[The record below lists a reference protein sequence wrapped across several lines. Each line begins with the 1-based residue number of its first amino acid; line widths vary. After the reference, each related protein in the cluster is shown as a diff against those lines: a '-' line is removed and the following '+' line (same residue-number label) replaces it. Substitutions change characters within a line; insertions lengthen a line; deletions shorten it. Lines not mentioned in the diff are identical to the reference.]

1 MLKNYAKLTAIIA
14 LLSLGTLEV
23 AAQEESLPIYMTDA
37 EMQQMPFINYNY
49 NTGRSITNPP
59 TLPIRTAGEWEEVQ
73 TLLITWTGFPSI
85 LTQIVDAAQEEC
97 EVLITCAD
105 SNQVKTTLTSAG
117 VPLTNVKYLEVGLNS
132 IWQRDYSAHTAYLND
147 VDSLAMVEWIYNRP
161 TRPLDDAMPVEQMN
175 FKGIT
180 LYSTTQAPNDL
191 VNTGGNWMVDGFGTA
206 FASKLILDENAVGNP
221 YGVTAKTEAEIDT
234 IAKHYHGI
242 NRYIKMETL
251 PYDGIHHIDMHI
263 KLLDEETLLVGEYP
277 TGISDG
283 PQIEANL
290 QYVLAN
296 FNSVY
301 GTPYKV
307 IRIPMP
313 PSSTGANPGTP
324 FGNGSYRTYSNSV
337 FINKTVI
344 LPYYRQQYDTTAER
358 IYKAALPG
366 YKIVGIDCDNSGNNI
381 ISQSGAIHCITNTI
395 GVNNPLLISH
405 HALSNTNDST
415 NPYQVDALIKHRSG
429 IANATVYYTI
439 DTTLGYQPVPMTLTN
454 ASNDTWTG
462 FIPAQAGGST
472 VFYYIDANANSGKHQ
487 VRPITAP
494 QGYWKF
500 NVGLATSI
508 APVALNFEIKDI
520 FPNPGSALS
529 CIPVTSNINTK
540 LHVAMYDV
548 TGRLVKEIYNGELAV
563 GDKKLFINCAEFDA
577 GVYNVVFTNE
587 QSQYSKKLCIKK

>member
-1 MLKNYAKLTAIIA
+1 MLKNYSKLSAII
-14 LLSLGTLEV
+14 LLLLIGIAKVE
-23 AAQEESLPIYMTDA
+23 AQETLPIYMTD
-37 EMQQMPFINYNY
+37 EELQQLPFINYNY
-49 NTGRSITNPP
+49 NSGRSITNPP

-105 SNQVKTTLTSAG
+105 SNQVKTTLTNAN

-147 VDSLAMVEWIYNRP
+147 VDSLVMTEWIYNRP
-161 TRPLDDAMPVEQMN
+161 RPLDDAMPVEQMN
-175 FKGIT
+175 YKGIT

-206 FASKLILDENAVGNP
+206 FASKLILEENEPGNP
-221 YGVTAKTEAEIDT
+221 YQVTAKTEAEIDT
-234 IAKHYHGI
+234 IIKKFHGVT
-242 NRYIKMETL
+242 RYIKMDAL
-251 PYDGIHHIDMHI
+251 PYDVIHHIDMHI

-290 QYVLAN
+290 QYVLSN

-344 LPYYRQQYDTTAER
+344 LPYYRQEYDTTAER
-358 IYKAALPG
+358 IYKSALPG

-405 HALSNTNDST
+405 QALSNTNDST

-429 IANATVYYTI
+429 IANASVYYTI
-439 DTTLGYQPVPMTLTN
+439 DTVAGYQSVPMTLTN
-454 ASNDTWTG
+454 ASTDTWTG
-462 FIPAQAGGST
+462 FIPAQLGGST
-472 VFYYIDANANSGKHQ
+472 VFYYVDANANSGKHQ

-494 QGYWKF
+494 EGFWKF
-500 NVGLATSI
+500 NVGITTNIASI
-508 APVALNFEIKDI
+508 PSNFETKDI
-520 FPNPGSALS
+520 YPNPGSALS
-529 CIPVTSNINTK
+529 CIPVKSNINTK
-540 LHVAMYDV
+540 LNVSLYDV
-548 TGRLVKEIYNGELAV
+548 TGRMVKQIFNGEITV
-563 GDKKLFINCAEFDA
+563 GDKNLFINCAEFDA
-577 GVYNVVFTNE
+577 GIYSVVYTTNE
-587 QSQYSKKLCIKK
+587 THYSKKLCIKK

>member
-1 MLKNYAKLTAIIA
+1 MLKNYSKLSAIIV
-14 LLSLGTLEV
+14 LLLLGINNVE
-23 AAQEESLPIYMTDA
+23 AQELLPIYMTDE
-37 EMQQMPFINYNY
+37 EMQQMPFINHNY
-49 NTGRSITNPP
+49 NTGRSITTPP

-105 SNQVKTTLTSAG
+105 SNQVKTALTTAG

-161 TRPLDDAMPVEQMN
+161 RPLDDAMPEEQMN
-175 FKGIT
+175 YKGIT

-206 FASKLILDENAVGNP
+206 FASKLILEENEPGNP
-221 YGVTAKTEAEIDT
+221 YQVTAKTEAQIDT
-234 IAKHYHGI
+234 IVKKFHGVT
-242 NRYIKMETL
+242 RYIKMDAL
-251 PYDGIHHIDMHI
+251 PYDGINHIDMHM
-263 KLLDEETLLVGEYP
+263 KLLDEETLLVGEFP

-290 QYVLAN
+290 QYVLSN
-296 FNSVY
+296 FNSAY

-313 PSSTGANPGTP
+313 PSTSGAYPGSP
-324 FGNGSYRTYSNSV
+324 FGNGLYRTFSNSV
-337 FINKTVI
+337 FINKTLIV
-344 LPYYRQQYDTTAER
+344 PYYRQQYDTIAER

-366 YKIVGIDCDNSGNNI
+366 YNIVGIDCDNSSANI

-395 GVNNPLLISH
+395 GVNDPLLISH
-405 HALSNTNDST
+405 QALQNTNDST

-429 IANATVYYTI
+429 IANASVYYTI
-439 DTTLGYQPVPMTLTN
+439 DTTAGYQSVPMTLTN
-454 ASNDTWTG
+454 ASTDTWTG
-462 FIPAQAGGST
+462 YIPAQAGGSA
-472 VFYYIDANANSGKHQ
+472 VYYYIDANANSGKHQ

-500 NVGLATSI
+500 NIGITTSI
-508 APVALNFEIKDI
+508 AAVPSNFDIKDI
-520 FPNPGSALS
+520 YPNPGSAIS
-529 CIPVTSNINTK
+529 CIPVKSNINTA
-540 LHVAMYDV
+540 LNVNLYDV
-548 TGRLVKEIYNGELAV
+548 TGRFVKQIFNGDINV
-563 GDKKLFINCAEFDA
+563 GDKNLFINCAEFDA
-577 GVYNVVFTNE
+577 GVYNIVFTTDE
-587 QSQYSKKLCIKK
+587 TQYSKKLCIRK

>member
-1 MLKNYAKLTAIIA
+1 MLKNYTKLSAIII
-14 LLSLGTLEV
+14 LLLIGISKVE
-23 AAQEESLPIYMTDA
+23 AQEGLPIYMTD
-37 EMQQMPFINYNY
+37 EELQQMPFINHDYN
-49 NTGRSITNPP
+49 NGRNLTSPP

-73 TLLITWTGFPSI
+73 TLLITWTGFTSI
-85 LTQIVDAAQEEC
+85 LAQIVDAAQEEC

-105 SNQVKTTLTSAG
+105 SNAVKTYLTTAG
-117 VPLTNVKYLEVGLNS
+117 IPLTNVHYLEAGLNS

-175 FKGIT
+175 LKGIT
-180 LYSTTQAPNDL
+180 LFSTTQAPNDL

-206 FASKLILDENAVGNP
+206 FASKLILEENAQGNA
-221 YGVTAKTEAEIDT
+221 YGVTAKTEAQIDT
-234 IAKHYHGI
+234 IVKKFHGV
-242 NRYIKMETL
+242 NRYIKMDAL
-251 PYDGIHHIDMHI
+251 PYDGINHIDMHI

-313 PSSTGANPGTP
+313 PSTSNTNPGSP
-324 FGNGSYRTYSNSV
+324 FGNASYRTYSNSV
-337 FINKTVI
+337 FINKTVL
-344 LPYYRQQYDTTAER
+344 LPYYRQQYDTIAER
-358 IYKAALPG
+358 IYKTALPG
-366 YKIVGIDCDNSGNNI
+366 YKIIGIDCDNSSANI

-395 GVNNPLLISH
+395 GVNDPLLISH
-405 HALSNTNDST
+405 HALPNTNDST
-415 NPYQVDALIKHRSG
+415 NPYQVDALIMHKSG
-429 IANATVYYTI
+429 IANAMVYYTI
-439 DTTLGYQPVPMTLTN
+439 DTTLGYQAVPMSLTN
-454 ASNDTWTG
+454 VSTNTWTG
-462 FIPAQAGGST
+462 FIPAQAAGST

-508 APVALNFEIKDI
+508 ANVAQNFEIKDM
-520 FPNPGSALS
+520 FPNPGNSIT
-529 CIPVTSNINTK
+529 CIPVTTNINTK
-540 LHVAMYDV
+540 LNVTLYDV
-548 TGRLVKEIYNGELAV
+548 TGRMVKQIFNADIAI
-563 GDKKLFINCAEFDA
+563 GDKKLFIDCAEFDA
-577 GVYNVVFTNE
+577 GLYNVVFTTN
-587 QSQYSKKLCIKK
+587 QSQYTKKLCIKK

>member
-1 MLKNYAKLTAIIA
+1 MLKNYTKLSAIII
-14 LLSLGTLEV
+14 LLLIGISKVE
-23 AAQEESLPIYMTDA
+23 AQEGLPIYMTD
-37 EMQQMPFINYNY
+37 EELQQMPFINHDYN
-49 NTGRSITNPP
+49 NGRNLTSPP

-73 TLLITWTGFPSI
+73 TLLITWTGFTSI
-85 LTQIVDAAQEEC
+85 LAQIVDAAQEEC

-105 SNQVKTTLTSAG
+105 SNAVKTYLTTAG
-117 VPLTNVKYLEVGLNS
+117 IPLTNVHYLEAGLNS

-175 FKGIT
+175 LKGIT

-206 FASKLILDENAVGNP
+206 FASKLILDENAQGNP
-221 YGVTAKTEAEIDT
+221 YNVTAKTEAQIDT
-234 IAKHYHGI
+234 IMKRFHGI

-313 PSSTGANPGTP
+313 PSTTNTNPGTP

-337 FINKTVI
+337 FINKTVL
-344 LPYYRQQYDTTAER
+344 LPYYRQEYDTIAER
-358 IYKAALPG
+358 IYKTALPG
-366 YKIVGIDCDNSGNNI
+366 YKIIGIDSDNSSANI
-381 ISQSGAIHCITNTI
+381 IAQSGAIHCITNTI
-395 GVNNPLLISH
+395 GVNDPLLISH
-405 HALSNTNDST
+405 QALPNTNDST
-415 NPYQVDALIKHRSG
+415 NPYQVDALIMHRSG
-429 IANATVYYTI
+429 IANASVYYTI
-439 DTTLGYQPVPMTLTN
+439 DTTLGYQAVPMSLTN
-454 ASNDTWTG
+454 VSTNTWTG
-462 FIPAQAGGST
+462 FIPAQAAGST
-472 VFYYIDANANSGKHQ
+472 VFYYIDANAVSGKHQ

-494 QGYWKF
+494 EGFWKF
-500 NVGLATSI
+500 NIGLTTSI
-508 APVALNFEIKDI
+508 AKVAQNFEIKDM
-520 FPNPGSALS
+520 FPNPGNSIT

-540 LHVAMYDV
+540 LNVTLYDV
-548 TGRLVKEIYNGELAV
+548 TGRMVKQIFNGDIAI
-563 GDKKLFINCAEFDA
+563 GDKKLFIDCAEFDA
-577 GVYNVVFTNE
+577 GVYNVVFTTN
-587 QSQYSKKLCIKK
+587 QSQYTKKLCIKK

>member
-1 MLKNYAKLTAIIA
+1 MLKKYSKFTAIIA
-14 LLSLGTLEV
+14 LLLIGLSKVE
-23 AAQEESLPIYMTDA
+23 AQETLPIYMTD
-37 EMQQMPFINYNY
+37 EELQQMPFINHDYN
-49 NTGRSITNPP
+49 NGRSIVNPP

-97 EVLITCAD
+97 EVLITCGD
-105 SNQVKTTLTSAG
+105 SNQVKSTLTAAG
-117 VPLTNVKYLEVGLNS
+117 VPLTNIKYLEVGLNS
-132 IWQRDYSAHTAYLND
+132 IWQRDYSAHTAYLNE
-147 VDSLAMVEWIYNRP
+147 VDSLTMVEWIYNRP

-180 LYSTTQAPNDL
+180 LYSTTQAPYDL

-206 FASKLILDENAVGNP
+206 FASKLILDENMAGNP
-221 YGVTAKTEAEIDT
+221 YGVTAKTEADVDT
-234 IAKHYHGI
+234 IMKKFHGI
-242 NRYIKMETL
+242 DRYIKMETL

-277 TGISDG
+277 TGIADG

-296 FNSVY
+296 FNSKY

-313 PSSTGANPGTP
+313 PSSTGAHPGTP

-344 LPYYRQQYDTTAER
+344 LPYYRQEYDTIAER
-358 IYKAALPG
+358 IYKTALPG

-381 ISQSGAIHCITNTI
+381 INQSGAIHCITNTI

-405 HALSNTNDST
+405 QALPNTNDST

-429 IANATVYYTI
+429 IANATIYYTI
-439 DTTLGYQPVPMTLTN
+439 DTTAGYQSAPMTLTN

-462 FIPAQAGGST
+462 YIPAQAAGST

-494 QGYWKF
+494 QGFWKF
-500 NVGLATSI
+500 KVGLTTGI
-508 APVALNFEIKDI
+508 ASVPQNFEIKDI
-520 FPNPGSALS
+520 FPNPGTSIS
-529 CIPVTSNINTK
+529 CIPVNSNFQTK
-540 LHVAMYDV
+540 LQVAIYDV
-548 TGRLVKEIYNGELAV
+548 TGRMVKQIYNGEI
-563 GDKKLFINCAEFDA
+563 GIGEKKLFINCAEFDT
-577 GVYNVVFTNE
+577 GVYNVVFTTD

>member
-1 MLKNYAKLTAIIA
+1 MLKNYSKLSAIIV
-14 LLSLGTLEV
+14 LLLLGINKVE
-23 AAQEESLPIYMTDA
+23 AQESLPIYMTD
-37 EMQQMPFINYNY
+37 EELQQMPFINHNY
-49 NTGRSITNPP
+49 NNGRSFTNPP

-73 TLLITWTGFPSI
+73 TLLITWTGFPTI

-105 SNQVKTTLTSAG
+105 SNQVKTTLTTAG
-117 VPLTNVKYLEVGLNS
+117 VPLTNIKYLEVGFNS

-161 TRPLDDAMPVEQMN
+161 TRPLDDAMPEEQMN
-175 FKGIT
+175 YKGIT

-206 FASKLILDENAVGNP
+206 FASKLILEENEAGNL
-221 YGVTAKTEAEIDT
+221 YGVTAKTEADIDT
-234 IAKHYHGI
+234 IMKKFHGI
-242 NRYIKMETL
+242 DRYIKMETL

-290 QYVLAN
+290 QYVLNN
-296 FNSVY
+296 FNSVF

-313 PSSTGANPGTP
+313 PSTSGANPGSP

-337 FINKTVI
+337 FINKTII

-358 IYKAALPG
+358 IYKTALPG
-366 YKIVGIDCDNSGNNI
+366 YKVVGIDCDNSGNNI

-405 HALSNTNDST
+405 QALPNTNDST
-415 NPYQVDALIKHRSG
+415 NPYEVNALIKHRSG
-429 IANATVYYTI
+429 IANAYVFYTI
-439 DTTLGYQPVPMTLTN
+439 DTTLGYQSVPMTLTN
-454 ASNDTWTG
+454 AANDTWTG
-462 FIPAQAGGST
+462 YIPAQAGGST
-472 VFYYIDANANSGKHQ
+472 VFYYIDATANSGKHQ

-494 QGYWKF
+494 EGYWKF
-500 NVGLATSI
+500 NVGLTTALQ
-508 APVALNFEIKDI
+508 PVMAKFEVKDI
-520 FPNPGSALS
+520 FPNPGSSLS
-529 CIPVTSNINTK
+529 CIPVVTDVNTM
-540 LHVAMYDV
+540 LNVDLFDV
-548 TGRLVKEIYNGELAV
+548 TGRMIKQIYHGEISTGT
-563 GDKKLFINCAEFDA
+563 KHLFINCAEFDA
-577 GVYNVVFTNE
+577 GVYHVVFTTNDG
-587 QSQYSKKLCIKK
+587 QYSKKLCIKK

>member
-1 MLKNYAKLTAIIA
+1 MLKKYSKFTAIIA
-14 LLSLGTLEV
+14 LLLIGLSKVE
-23 AAQEESLPIYMTDA
+23 AQETLPIYMTD
-37 EMQQMPFINYNY
+37 EELQQMPFINHDYN
-49 NTGRSITNPP
+49 NGRSIVNPP

-97 EVLITCAD
+97 EVLITCGD
-105 SNQVKTTLTSAG
+105 SNQVKSTLTAAG
-117 VPLTNVKYLEVGLNS
+117 VPLTNIKYLEVGLNS
-132 IWQRDYSAHTAYLND
+132 IWQRDYSAHTAYLNE
-147 VDSLAMVEWIYNRP
+147 VDSLTMVEWIYNRP
-161 TRPLDDAMPVEQMN
+161 RPLDDGMPEEQMN
-175 FKGIT
+175 YKGIT
-180 LYSTTQAPNDL
+180 LYSTTQAPYDL

-206 FASKLILDENAVGNP
+206 FASKLILDENAIGNV
-221 YGVTAKTEAEIDT
+221 YQVTAKTEADVDT
-234 IAKHYHGI
+234 IMKKFHGI

-251 PYDGIHHIDMHI
+251 PYDEIHHIDMHI

-277 TGISDG
+277 TGIADG

-313 PSSTGANPGTP
+313 PSSTGAHPGTP

-337 FINKTVI
+337 FINKTII
-344 LPYYRQQYDTTAER
+344 LPYYRQEYDTIAKR
-358 IYKAALPG
+358 IYKTALPG
-366 YKIVGIDCDNSGNNI
+366 YKIVGIDCDNSGANI
-381 ISQSGAIHCITNTI
+381 IASSGAIHCITNTI

-405 HALSNTNDST
+405 QALPNTNDST

-429 IANATVYYTI
+429 IANATIYYTI
-439 DTTLGYQPVPMTLTN
+439 DTTAGYQSAPMTLTN

-462 FIPAQAGGST
+462 YIPAQAAGST

-494 QGYWKF
+494 QGFWKF
-500 NVGLATSI
+500 KVGLTTGI
-508 APVALNFEIKDI
+508 ASVPQNFEIKDI
-520 FPNPGSALS
+520 FPNPGTSIS
-529 CIPVTSNINTK
+529 CIPVNSNFQTK
-540 LHVAMYDV
+540 LQVAIYDV
-548 TGRLVKEIYNGELAV
+548 TGRMVKQIYNGEI
-563 GDKKLFINCAEFDA
+563 GIGEKKLFINCAEFDT
-577 GVYNVVFTNE
+577 GVYNVVFTTD
-587 QSQYSKKLCIKK
+587 QSHYSKKLCIKK

>member
-1 MLKNYAKLTAIIA
+1 MLKNYTKLSAIII
-14 LLSLGTLEV
+14 LLLIGISKVE
-23 AAQEESLPIYMTDA
+23 AQEGLPIYMTD
-37 EMQQMPFINYNY
+37 EELQQMPFINHDYN
-49 NTGRSITNPP
+49 NGRNLTSPP

-73 TLLITWTGFPSI
+73 TLLITWTGFTSI
-85 LTQIVDAAQEEC
+85 LAQIVDAAQEEC

-105 SNQVKTTLTSAG
+105 SNAVKTYLTTAG
-117 VPLTNVKYLEVGLNS
+117 IPLTNVHYLEAGLNS

-175 FKGIT
+175 LKGIT

-206 FASKLILDENAVGNP
+206 FASKLILDENAQGNP
-221 YGVTAKTEAEIDT
+221 YGVTAKTEAQIDT
-234 IAKHYHGI
+234 IMKRFHGI

-313 PSSTGANPGTP
+313 PSTTNTNPGTP

-337 FINKTVI
+337 FINKTVL
-344 LPYYRQQYDTTAER
+344 LPYYRQEYDTIAER
-358 IYKAALPG
+358 IYKTALPG
-366 YKIVGIDCDNSGNNI
+366 YKIIGIDSDNSSANI
-381 ISQSGAIHCITNTI
+381 IAQSGAIHCITNTI
-395 GVNNPLLISH
+395 GVNDPLLISH
-405 HALSNTNDST
+405 QALPNTNDST
-415 NPYQVDALIKHRSG
+415 NPYQVDALIMHRSG
-429 IANATVYYTI
+429 IANASVYYTI
-439 DTTLGYQPVPMTLTN
+439 DTTLGYQAVPMSLTN
-454 ASNDTWTG
+454 VSTNTWTG
-462 FIPAQAGGST
+462 FIPAQAAGST
-472 VFYYIDANANSGKHQ
+472 VFYYIDANAVSGKHQ

-494 QGYWKF
+494 EGFWKF
-500 NVGLATSI
+500 NIGLTTSI
-508 APVALNFEIKDI
+508 AKVAQNFEIKDM
-520 FPNPGSALS
+520 FPNPGNSIT

-540 LHVAMYDV
+540 LNVTLYDV
-548 TGRLVKEIYNGELAV
+548 TGRMVKQIFNGDIAI
-563 GDKKLFINCAEFDA
+563 GDKKLFIDCAEFDA
-577 GVYNVVFTNE
+577 GVYNVVFTTK
-587 QSQYSKKLCIKK
+587 QSQYTKKLCIKK

>member
-1 MLKNYAKLTAIIA
+1 MLKKYSKLSAIIA
-14 LLSLGTLEV
+14 LLLIGIVKVE
-23 AAQEESLPIYMTDA
+23 AQESLPIYMTD
-37 EMQQMPFINYNY
+37 EELKQMPFINHNY

-73 TLLITWTGFPSI
+73 TLLITWTGFTNI

-105 SNQVKTTLTSAG
+105 SNQVKSTLTTAG

-147 VDSLAMVEWIYNRP
+147 VDSLVMTEWIYNRP

-175 FKGIT
+175 YKGIT

-206 FASKLILDENAVGNP
+206 MASKLILEENQAGNV
-221 YGVTAKTEAEIDT
+221 YGVTAKTEAQIDT
-234 IAKHYHGI
+234 IMKKFHGI
-242 NRYIKMETL
+242 DRYIKMDVL

-277 TGISDG
+277 TGIADG

-290 QYVLAN
+290 QYVLSN

-313 PSSTGANPGTP
+313 PSTSGAHPGSP

-337 FINKTVI
+337 FINKTII
-344 LPYYRQQYDTTAER
+344 LPYYRQEYDTTAER
-358 IYKAALPG
+358 IYKSALPG
-366 YKIVGIDCDNSGNNI
+366 YKVVGIDCDNSGNNI

-405 HALSNTNDST
+405 QALPNTNDST
-415 NPYQVDALIKHRSG
+415 NPYQVNALIKHRSG
-429 IANATVYYTI
+429 IANASVYYTI
-439 DTTLGYQPVPMTLTN
+439 DTTAGYQSVPMSLTN
-454 ASNDTWTG
+454 ASTDTWTG

-472 VFYYIDANANSGKHQ
+472 VYYYIDATANSGKQQ

-500 NVGLATSI
+500 NVGFTTSVASI
-508 APVALNFEIKDI
+508 ASNFEIKDI

-529 CIPVTSNINTK
+529 CIPVKSNINTQ
-540 LHVAMYDV
+540 LNVSLYDV
-548 TGRLVKEIYNGELAV
+548 TGRLVKQIFNNEIAV
-563 GDKKLFINCAEFDA
+563 GDRNLFINCAEFEA
-577 GVYNVVFTNE
+577 GIYNVIFTTDE
-587 QSQYSKKLCIKK
+587 AQYSKKLCIKK

>member
-1 MLKNYAKLTAIIA
+1 MLKNYSKFTAIIA
-14 LLSLGTLEV
+14 LLFIGISKVE
-23 AAQEESLPIYMTDA
+23 AQEPLPIYMTEE
-37 EMQQMPFINYNY
+37 EMLMMLFINHDY
-49 NTGRSITNPP
+49 NTGRSITTPP

-105 SNQVKTTLTSAG
+105 SNQVKSTLTAAG

-147 VDSLAMVEWIYNRP
+147 VDSLVMTEWIYNRP
-161 TRPLDDAMPVEQMN
+161 RPLDDAMPVEQMN
-175 FKGIT
+175 YKGIT

-206 FASKLILDENAVGNP
+206 FASKLILEENEPGNP
-221 YGVTAKTEAEIDT
+221 YFVTPKSEAEIDT
-234 IAKHYHGI
+234 IVKKFHGVE
-242 NRYIKMETL
+242 RYIKMDAL
-251 PYDGIHHIDMHI
+251 PYDQINHIDMHM
-263 KLLDEETLLVGEYP
+263 KLLDEETLLVGEFP

-290 QYVLAN
+290 QYVLSN

-307 IRIPMP
+307 IRMPMP
-313 PSSTGANPGTP
+313 PSTSGAYPGSP
-324 FGNGSYRTYSNSV
+324 FGGGSYRTFTNSV
-337 FINKTVI
+337 FINKTLIV
-344 LPYYRQQYDTTAER
+344 PYYRQQYDTTAER

-366 YKIVGIDCDNSGNNI
+366 YNIVGIDCDNSGANI
-381 ISQSGAIHCITNTI
+381 ISNSGAIHCITNTI

-405 HALSNTNDST
+405 QALPNTNDST

-429 IANATVYYTI
+429 IANAFVFYTI
-439 DTTLGYQPVPMTLTN
+439 DTTAGYQSVPMTLAN
-454 ASNDTWTG
+454 ASSDTWTG
-462 FIPAQAGGST
+462 FIPAQLGGST
-472 VFYYIDANANSGKHQ
+472 VYYYIDATANSGKHQ

-494 QGYWKF
+494 QGFWKF
-500 NVGLATSI
+500 NIGFTTSLAFVSN
-508 APVALNFEIKDI
+508 NFEIKDI
-520 FPNPGSALS
+520 FPNPGTAIS
-529 CIPVTSNINTK
+529 CIPVVSNTNTSLNVS
-540 LHVAMYDV
+540 LYDV
-548 TGRLVKEIYNGELAV
+548 TGRLVKQIYNGEIAV

-577 GVYNVVFTNE
+577 GVYSVVFTTAQN
-587 QSQYSKKLCIKK
+587 QYSKKLCIKK

>member
-1 MLKNYAKLTAIIA
+1 MLKKYSKLSAIIA
-14 LLSLGTLEV
+14 LLLIGIV
-23 AAQEESLPIYMTDA
+23 KVKAQESLPIYMTD
-37 EMQQMPFINYNY
+37 EELKQMPFINHNY

-73 TLLITWTGFPSI
+73 TLLITWTGFTNI

-105 SNQVKTTLTSAG
+105 SNQVKSTLTTAG

-147 VDSLAMVEWIYNRP
+147 VDSLVMTEWIYNRP

-175 FKGIT
+175 YKGIT

-206 FASKLILDENAVGNP
+206 FASNLIIEENQAGNQ
-221 YGVTAKTEAEIDT
+221 YGVTAKTEAQIDT
-234 IAKHYHGI
+234 IVKRFHGI
-242 NRYIKMETL
+242 TRYIKMDAL
-251 PYDGIHHIDMHI
+251 PYDGINHIDMHM
-263 KLLDEETLLVGEYP
+263 KLLDEETLLVGEFP
-277 TGISDG
+277 AGISDG

-290 QYVLAN
+290 QYVLSN

-313 PSSTGANPGTP
+313 PSTSGAYPGSP
-324 FGNGSYRTYSNSV
+324 FGNGSYRTYSNNV
-337 FINKTVI
+337 FINKTV
-344 LPYYRQQYDTTAER
+344 LVPYYRQQYDTTAER
-358 IYKAALPG
+358 ILKSALPG
-366 YKIVGIDCDNSGNNI
+366 YKIIGIDCDNSGNNI

-405 HALSNTNDST
+405 QALPNTNDSA

-429 IANATVYYTI
+429 IANASVYYTI
-439 DTTLGYQPVPMTLTN
+439 DTTAGYQSVPMSLTN
-454 ASNDTWTG
+454 ASTNTWTG

-472 VFYYIDANANSGKHQ
+472 VYYYIDANANSGKHQ

-500 NVGLATSI
+500 NVGFTTSITSI
-508 APVALNFEIKDI
+508 ASNFEIKDI

-529 CIPVTSNINTK
+529 CIPVKSNINTQ
-540 LHVAMYDV
+540 LNVSLYDV
-548 TGRLVKEIYNGELAV
+548 TGRLVKQIFNNEIAV
-563 GDKKLFINCAEFDA
+563 GDRNLFVNCAEFEA
-577 GVYNVVFTNE
+577 GIYNVVFTTNDA
-587 QSQYSKKLCIKK
+587 QYAKKLCIKK

>member
-1 MLKNYAKLTAIIA
+1 MLKKYSKFTAIIA
-14 LLSLGTLEV
+14 LLLIGLSKVE
-23 AAQEESLPIYMTDA
+23 AQETLPIYMTD
-37 EMQQMPFINYNY
+37 EELQQMPFINHDYN
-49 NTGRSITNPP
+49 NGRSIVNPP

-97 EVLITCAD
+97 EVLITCGD
-105 SNQVKTTLTSAG
+105 SNQVKSTLTAAG
-117 VPLTNVKYLEVGLNS
+117 VPLTNIKYLEVGLNS
-132 IWQRDYSAHTAYLND
+132 IWQRDYSAHTAYLNE
-147 VDSLAMVEWIYNRP
+147 VDSLTMVEWIYNRP

-180 LYSTTQAPNDL
+180 LYSTTQAPYDL

-206 FASKLILDENAVGNP
+206 FASKLILDENMAGNP
-221 YGVTAKTEAEIDT
+221 YGVTAKTEADVDT
-234 IAKHYHGI
+234 IMKKFHGI
-242 NRYIKMETL
+242 DRYIKMETL

-277 TGISDG
+277 TGIADG

-296 FNSVY
+296 FNSKY

-313 PSSTGANPGTP
+313 PSSTGAHPGTP

-344 LPYYRQQYDTTAER
+344 LPYYRQEYDTIAER
-358 IYKAALPG
+358 IYKTALPG

-381 ISQSGAIHCITNTI
+381 INQSGAIHCITNTI

-405 HALSNTNDST
+405 QALPNTNDST

-429 IANATVYYTI
+429 IANATIYYTI
-439 DTTLGYQPVPMTLTN
+439 DTTAGYQSAPMTLTN

-462 FIPAQAGGST
+462 YIPAQVAGST

-494 QGYWKF
+494 QGFWKF
-500 NVGLATSI
+500 KVGLTTGI
-508 APVALNFEIKDI
+508 ASVPQNFEIKDI
-520 FPNPGSALS
+520 FPNPGTSIS
-529 CIPVTSNINTK
+529 CIPVNSNFQTK
-540 LHVAMYDV
+540 LQVAIYDV
-548 TGRLVKEIYNGELAV
+548 TGRMVKQIYNGEI
-563 GDKKLFINCAEFDA
+563 GIGEKKLFINCAEFDT
-577 GVYNVVFTNE
+577 GVYNVVFTTD

>member
-1 MLKNYAKLTAIIA
+1 MLKNYTKLSAIII
-14 LLSLGTLEV
+14 LLLIGISKVE
-23 AAQEESLPIYMTDA
+23 AQEGLPIYMTD
-37 EMQQMPFINYNY
+37 EELQQMPFINHDYN
-49 NTGRSITNPP
+49 NGRNLTSPP

-73 TLLITWTGFPSI
+73 TLLITWTGFTSI
-85 LTQIVDAAQEEC
+85 LAQIVDAAQEEC

-105 SNQVKTTLTSAG
+105 SNAVKTYLTTAG
-117 VPLTNVKYLEVGLNS
+117 IPLTNVHYLEAGLNS

-175 FKGIT
+175 LKGIT

-206 FASKLILDENAVGNP
+206 FASKLILDENAQGNP
-221 YGVTAKTEAEIDT
+221 YGVTAKTEAQIDT
-234 IAKHYHGI
+234 IMKRFHGI

-313 PSSTGANPGTP
+313 PSTTNTNPGTP

-337 FINKTVI
+337 FINKTVL
-344 LPYYRQQYDTTAER
+344 LPYYRQEYDTIAER
-358 IYKAALPG
+358 IYKTALPG
-366 YKIVGIDCDNSGNNI
+366 YKIIGIDSDNSSANI
-381 ISQSGAIHCITNTI
+381 IAQSGAIHCITNTI
-395 GVNNPLLISH
+395 GVNDPLLISH
-405 HALSNTNDST
+405 QALPNTNDST
-415 NPYQVDALIKHRSG
+415 NPYQVDALIMHRSG
-429 IANATVYYTI
+429 IANASVYYTI
-439 DTTLGYQPVPMTLTN
+439 DTTLGYQAVPMSLTN
-454 ASNDTWTG
+454 VSTNTWTG
-462 FIPAQAGGST
+462 FIPAQAAGST
-472 VFYYIDANANSGKHQ
+472 VFYYIDANAVSGKHQ

-494 QGYWKF
+494 EGFWKF
-500 NVGLATSI
+500 NIGLTTSI
-508 APVALNFEIKDI
+508 AKVAQNFEIKDM
-520 FPNPGSALS
+520 FPNPGNSIT

-540 LHVAMYDV
+540 LNVTLYDV
-548 TGRLVKEIYNGELAV
+548 TGRIVKQIFNGDIAI
-563 GDKKLFINCAEFDA
+563 GDKKLFIDCAEFDA
-577 GVYNVVFTNE
+577 GVYNVVFTTK
-587 QSQYSKKLCIKK
+587 QSQYTKKLCIKK